1 MMENNFCSAGSDT
14 DTMTEKVLQKQRD
27 FKKSLSSLSDQID
40 NMNETIQELRDTIE
54 KLAPKKRKDHEPR
67 LRNTFNSKL

>member
-1 MMENNFCSAGSDT
+1 MFIYLTGSDT

-40 NMNETIQELRDTIE
+40 NMNETIQELRATME